1 MLYRRIILVLCVAIC
16 AALLP
21 ACGTTEKRDDA
32 AALDGLAVHTPAA
45 AVRQTSMADV
55 LRECVVQ
62 VGAIATSASG
72 GEASKVAAA
81 GALERLCGAQAQV
94 LAHGGQQQ
102 APAPQSVAGVLWN
115 GLLQAADLVLRG
127 YGIKAQ
133 RDVSIVQSNNQA
145 QTTIASY
152 GAFSTMGG
160 YVRDAGVA
168 GYPYIQ
174 APGAITN
181 TTTTSTLSGTGV
193 LGSGTYTGPVTTSTT
208 RTCSGGG
215 AGAAGNSGGT
225 AGGPGGAG
233 GAGGQASC

>member
-16 AALLP
+16 ATLLP
-21 ACGTTEKRDDA
+21 ACGTTTEKRDD
-32 AALDGLAVHTPAA
+32 ALDGLAVHTPAA
-45 AVRQTSMADV
+45 AVHQTSMADV

-81 GALERLCGAQAQV
+81 GALERLCGAHVQQVAQGAQTV
-94 LAHGGQQQ
+94 QRE
-102 APAPQSVAGVLWN
+102 PQSLAAVLWT
-115 GLLQAADLVLRG
+115 GAVQAADILLRG

-133 RDVSIVQSNNQA
+133 RDVSVVQSNNQA

-174 APGAITN
+174 APGAIT
-181 TTTTSTLSGTGV
+181 TTTTTTNTTNTNSLSGQGALGV
-193 LGSGTYTGPVTTSTT
+193 GGSATYTGPVTRS
-208 RTCSGGG
+208 CSGGQAG
-215 AGAAGNSGGT
+215 AGAGT
-225 AGGPGGAG
+225 TTGAPGGAG
-233 GAGGQASC
+233 GTASC